1 MNNLK
6 KNVLIFT
13 IMAMGVSVLGG
24 KIAIVEPEFYNT
36 QSGDVPEN
44 LKIEAP
50 ELYETPDY
58 TLPNEPSSY
67 ERKGFGFDQS
77 NANKEDFIKYVYASR
92 LIRERGGDEMLRR
105 GGVMNCLYSINN
117 MYRYIPANEAYREF
131 FGGDIPIDQAEK
143 RLDDIY
149 NITSDYTDYE
159 FIKFLQLPACDQNKV
174 ISGYKERVEHENKIE
189 RYKEIF
195 YVVLFYTLPLL
206 IIIITGCLLKKFLKI
221 TKGKPIPRLYAL
233 LSLFLLIGSIAD
245 PRDLFD
251 GYYMLLRLFTSGVC
265 LYSAVKFKT
274 EWAKW
279 IFGGLAVLYNPVLPI
294 HLGDKDAWT
303 VINLITIIYMWAAL
317 YFENKSKKLNKNIL

>member
-13 IMAMGVSVLGG
+13 IMAMCVSVLGRE
-24 KIAIVEPEFYNT
+24 IAIVEPEFYNT
-36 QSGDVPEN
+36 QSVFIPEN

-131 FGGDIPIDQAEK
+131 FGGDIP
-143 RLDDIY
+143 
-149 NITSDYTDYE
+149 
-159 FIKFLQLPACDQNKV
+159 V
-174 ISGYKERVEHENKIE
+174 
-189 RYKEIF
+189 
-195 YVVLFYTLPLL
+195 
-206 IIIITGCLLKKFLKI
+206 
-221 TKGKPIPRLYAL
+221 
-233 LSLFLLIGSIAD
+233 
-245 PRDLFD
+245 
-251 GYYMLLRLFTSGVC
+251 
-265 LYSAVKFKT
+265 
-274 EWAKW
+274 
-279 IFGGLAVLYNPVLPI
+279 
-294 HLGDKDAWT
+294 
-303 VINLITIIYMWAAL
+303 
-317 YFENKSKKLNKNIL
+317 